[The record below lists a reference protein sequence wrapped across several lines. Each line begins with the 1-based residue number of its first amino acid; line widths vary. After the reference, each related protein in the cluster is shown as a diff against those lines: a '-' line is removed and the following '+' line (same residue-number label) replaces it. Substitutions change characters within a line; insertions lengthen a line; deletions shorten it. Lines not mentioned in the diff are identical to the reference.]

1 LISSSV
7 FGSALIA
14 VLHSNSIGLTGPGF
28 GLEAMALTG
37 RRALRAYFSGQN
49 IALGMVAVPLLTVI
63 SFGLAAVAKH
73 PVDGFLAMAVALAG
87 IGAALGLG
95 DIFTVT
101 LPYPME
107 KRVGSPVARPADG
120 STGDRLG
127 GSLGSL
133 FGTVVGAIPVVL
145 GVVFTRSD
153 PATVRM
159 PVLVVCAAGY
169 GLALAW
175 TGGRVAARAA
185 EQRLPELYQTA
196 VRSKL
201 QPVWAQQASARLGAA
216 CLSRSGRGKRARS
229 VVNYASKLCNLIDK
243 ARLMT

>member
-1 LISSSV
+1 VDLTTVVFTLFAFGWLILPLLV
-7 FGSALIA
+7 FGLDGTLDPATLALYPLRTRPLAVGLLAASATGAWPLA
-14 VLHSNSIGLTGPGF
+14 NLIGLLGLSGPGF
-28 GLEAMALTG
+28 GLEAMTLTG

-49 IALGMVAVPLLTVI
+49 IALGLVAVPLLTVI

-73 PVDGFLAMAVALAG
+73 PVDGFAGMAVALAG
-87 IGAALGLG
+87 IGAGLGLG

-107 KRVGSPVARPADG
+107 KRAGSPVPRPADG
-120 STGDRLG
+120 FTGDRLG

-133 FGTVVGAIPVVL
+133 LGTAVAVIPVVL

-175 TGGRVAARAA
+175 IGVRVAARAA
-185 EQRLPELYQTA
+185 EPRLPELYQIA

-201 QPVWAQQASARLGAA
+201 
-216 CLSRSGRGKRARS
+216 
-229 VVNYASKLCNLIDK
+229 
-243 ARLMT
+243 